1 MAEGDLQEQYTRLK
15 RSALELELEEI
26 KAVKEAEQVAL
37 RGGSDA
43 PTREGRGSVVLRSED
58 LYDEYNEISALGDE
72 IQAKQRAEYLEM
84 RMLLLLSNGRIAQL
98 LGAVAVV
105 VVAVVVVAVA
115 VVVVAVTLAP
125 ALAVVVM
132 PY

>member
-43 PTREGRGSVVLRSED
+43 PTREGRAASYYAQRTFMTNIMKSLR
-58 LYDEYNEISALGDE
+58 LGMKSRPSKEPDTS
-72 IQAKQRAEYLEM
+72 R
-84 RMLLLLSNGRIAQL
+84 
-98 LGAVAVV
+98 
-105 VVAVVVVAVA
+105 
-115 VVVVAVTLAP
+115 
-125 ALAVVVM
+125 
-132 PY
+132 